1 MMNVFMLQLMCVLMQ
16 SQVYSVM
23 YTAAF
28 KKLFMDVELLHHKLS
43 LSVSLLDTTN
53 LDLNEEE
60 VDNMPEDQT
69 ASADTLMV
77 LLTLLS

>member
-1 MMNVFMLQLMCVLMQ
+1 
-16 SQVYSVM
+16 M

-28 KKLFMDVELLHHKLS
+28 KKSFLDVELLCHKLS
-43 LSVSLLDTTN
+43 LSVSLFDTTN

-69 ASADTLMV
+69 SRTRYFSQV
-77 LLTLLS
+77 SVSITVCST

>member
-1 MMNVFMLQLMCVLMQ
+1 
-16 SQVYSVM
+16 
-23 YTAAF
+23 
-28 KKLFMDVELLHHKLS
+28 MDVKLLHHKLS

-69 ASADTLMV
+69 ASVDTFDLA
-77 LLTLLS
+77 

>member
-1 MMNVFMLQLMCVLMQ
+1 MMNMFVLQLVYVLMQ

-28 KKLFMDVELLHHKLS
+28 KEFFMDVKLLHHKLS

-53 LDLNEEE
+53 LDLKEEE

-69 ASADTLMV
+69 ASAAHFIIDLA
-77 LLTLLS
+77 